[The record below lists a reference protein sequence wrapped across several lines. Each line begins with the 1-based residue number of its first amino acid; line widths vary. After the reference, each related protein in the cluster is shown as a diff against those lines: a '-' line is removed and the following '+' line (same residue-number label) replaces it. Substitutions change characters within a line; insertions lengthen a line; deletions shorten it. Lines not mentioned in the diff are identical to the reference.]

1 MPRKGKLTD
10 GQVREIR
17 ALRNTGETER
27 MFGKASVPTIPELA
41 KRYGVSPNAIAQI
54 LNGVTYKHVFD
65 DSGHEWGDPGF

>member
-1 MPRKGKLTD
+1 
-10 GQVREIR
+10 
-17 ALRNTGETER
+17 

-65 DSGHEWGDPGF
+65 DSGHERGDPGF